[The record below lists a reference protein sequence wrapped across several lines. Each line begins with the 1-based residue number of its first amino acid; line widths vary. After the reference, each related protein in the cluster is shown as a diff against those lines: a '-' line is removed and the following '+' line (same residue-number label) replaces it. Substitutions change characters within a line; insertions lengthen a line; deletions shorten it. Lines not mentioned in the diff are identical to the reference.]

1 MKNRVILGL
10 DISTHCTGISI
21 VYVNEEGELKP
32 VVVTH
37 LRPKIP
43 TKIKGIEALFLKC
56 ELFMSKLEEILL
68 ENKLYTEKDGIKKCL
83 ISDIVIE
90 EPLLSSNNTE
100 TVATLLRYNGMI
112 AQNVYKMLNI
122 VPQFISSYDARKYG
136 MPSLMAVRKYDKKGN
151 TYPVKKIKSC
161 INKDELVLFGAYP
174 FDCAK
179 KMIIWNYVSEKF
191 PEIQWVY
198 DKKGELSKEN
208 FDASDSLICVMGYV
222 NKNKYQ
228 NEEPKVVDF
237 TGNVVQQVDNEDNS
251 KILKTIHML
260 NYNVSFCGEI
270 FSKYIEI
277 TEEK

>member
-43 TKIKGIEALFLKC
+43 AKIKGIEALFLKC

-83 ISDIVIE
+83 ITDIVIE

-222 NKNKYQ
+222 NKNKY
-228 NEEPKVVDF
+228 NGEEPKIVDF
-237 TGNVVQQVDNEDNS
+237 NENIVTEIDDNNKEIK
-251 KILKTIHML
+251 KIYML
-260 NYNVSFCGEI
+260 SYHVNFCGEI
-270 FSKYIEI
+270 VYKYIEI
-277 TEEK
+277 HEDKK

>member
-1 MKNRVILGL
+1 MKNRIILGL

-21 VYVNEEGELKP
+21 VYINEDEELKP
-32 VVVTH
+32 IVVTH

-43 TKIKGIEALFLKC
+43 SKIKGIEALFLKC
-56 ELFMSKLEEILL
+56 ELFMTKLEEILL
-68 ENKLYTEKDGIKKCL
+68 ENKLYTERDGVKECL
-83 ISDIVIE
+83 ITDIVIE

-122 VPQFISSYDARKYG
+122 VPQFISSYEARKYG

-151 TYPVKKIKSC
+151 IYPVKKIKTC

-198 DKKGELSKEN
+198 DKKGDLSKEN
-208 FDASDSLICVMGYV
+208 FDASDSLICIMGYV
-222 NKNKYQ
+222 NLNKYAR
-228 NEEPKVVDF
+228 EEPKIVDF
-237 TGNVVQQVDNEDNS
+237 NE
-251 KILKTIHML
+251 TIITQINENNEQGKNIYML
-260 NYNVSFCGEI
+260 SYNVNFCGET
-270 FSKYIEI
+270 FYKYIEI
-277 TEEK
+277 NE